1 MAFGRVCGVKVAGI
15 SAAVPAYKRAL
26 IDELPAFTQ
35 DEIRKL
41 SENTGIQSRHIAP
54 EGMCTSDLCHCAA
67 ERLLDELGWQRD
79 TVDALIFVSQTP
91 DYILP
96 ATSCT
101 LQHRLGL
108 SKHCAAFDINQGCSG
123 YIYGLFVVSQLLLG
137 GVVKRALLLVGDTL
151 NRIVSPQDRST
162 ALLFGDAGTA
172 TALEMSPH
180 AAPVFFELGTDGSG
194 QRHLIVPAGAFR
206 QPRSETTGLNILR
219 SDGNTRSDEHLYMN
233 GAEIFAF
240 TLREVTPLIQSII
253 TKADWTPDLVD
264 ALVMHQANQF
274 ILNHLTKR
282 MRFPPEKVISS
293 IKDYGNTSS
302 ASIPLTI
309 VHALAE
315 NLRTN
320 NLRLV
325 LAGFGVGFSW
335 AAAALSC
342 GPVTIPELMSLL
354 QNFPYN
360 HCVK

>member
-1 MAFGRVCGVKVAGI
+1 MMAFGRVCGVKVAGI

-180 AAPVFFELGTDGSG
+180 AAPVFFGNRSPRLNYDYLLACVRKRYELFHRAWKTHSPSEIEPF
-194 QRHLIVPAGAFR
+194 HLR
-206 QPRSETTGLNILR
+206 
-219 SDGNTRSDEHLYMN
+219 
-233 GAEIFAF
+233 
-240 TLREVTPLIQSII
+240 TLR
-253 TKADWTPDLVD
+253 
-264 ALVMHQANQF
+264 
-274 ILNHLTKR
+274 
-282 MRFPPEKVISS
+282 
-293 IKDYGNTSS
+293 
-302 ASIPLTI
+302 
-309 VHALAE
+309 
-315 NLRTN
+315 
-320 NLRLV
+320 
-325 LAGFGVGFSW
+325 
-335 AAAALSC
+335 LS
-342 GPVTIPELMSLL
+342 GR
-354 QNFPYN
+354 
-360 HCVK
+360 